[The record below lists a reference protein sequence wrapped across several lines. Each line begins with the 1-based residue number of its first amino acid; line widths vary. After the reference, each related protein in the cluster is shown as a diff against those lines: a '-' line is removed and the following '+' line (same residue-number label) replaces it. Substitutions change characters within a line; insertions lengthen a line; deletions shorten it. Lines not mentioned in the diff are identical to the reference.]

1 MYSADFHR
9 WYSEKLKA
17 FPEYKGFNE
26 AQLYEMFKKE
36 LDREKKKL
44 EKDALLDHKFV
55 KEPSILKNWNNTY
68 KGYSK
73 SLLLSFFP
81 IKVVDL
87 YNISSSY
94 YDEIVSEINQ
104 SLEILKKIRK
114 RELKNRIIEEILE
127 SHSAGLK
134 MKIIGFINEDS
145 SNAFNNSHFKDKDL
159 KEVMD
164 SSVRDCSDILID
176 LIIENNP
183 EIRDLDGNGADKAEL
198 KIKKSVKWSE

>member
-1 MYSADFHR
+1 MDSGDFDQWKR
-9 WYSEKLKA
+9 EKLIA
-17 FPEYKGFNE
+17 FPEFKGYNQ
-26 AQLYEMFKKE
+26 AQFYDMFKKE

-44 EKDALLDHKFV
+44 EKDALFGHKVV
-55 KEPSILKNWNNTY
+55 KEPSILKKSDNTY
-68 KGYSK
+68 NGYSK

-81 IKVVDL
+81 IKVIDL

-94 YDEIVSEINQ
+94 YDEIVAEINR

-145 SNAFNNSHFKDKDL
+145 SNSFNNSHFKDKDL

-183 EIRDLDGNGADKAEL
+183 EIKDLGGIGADKAEL